1 MKGLLPNGG
10 SDDHLK
16 ACETVCLLFLFVR
29 KENSN
34 KEILL
39 NIYILL
45 ENTKIDFWH
54 NVLIANGRR
63 PIKGSKGEDFSLVYF
78 IWKNKQIVFWTFF
91 SGPDDVIGITPSRD
105 ATPQN
110 FQNQHCPTF

>member
-34 KEILL
+34 K
-39 NIYILL
+39 
-45 ENTKIDFWH
+45 
-54 NVLIANGRR
+54 
-63 PIKGSKGEDFSLVYF
+63 
-78 IWKNKQIVFWTFF
+78 
-91 SGPDDVIGITPSRD
+91 
-105 ATPQN
+105 
-110 FQNQHCPTF
+110 

>member
-78 IWKNKQIVFWTFF
+78 I
-91 SGPDDVIGITPSRD
+91 
-105 ATPQN
+105 
-110 FQNQHCPTF
+110 